1 MPEIGQLTLTVC
13 HKQTELPVASNTIT
27 TIRMVF
33 LGTGRMSTTII
44 NILNFTCVERE
55 ACDPLQEDGKDGLGV
70 GNNGDA

>member
-1 MPEIGQLTLTVC
+1 
-13 HKQTELPVASNTIT
+13 
-27 TIRMVF
+27 MVF
-33 LGTGRMSTTII
+33 LGADSMTTIII